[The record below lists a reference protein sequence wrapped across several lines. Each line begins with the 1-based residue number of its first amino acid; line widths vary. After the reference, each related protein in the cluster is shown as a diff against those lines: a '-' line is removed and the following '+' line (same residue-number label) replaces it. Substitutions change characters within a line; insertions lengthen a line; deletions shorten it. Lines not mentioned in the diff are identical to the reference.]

1 MYEIFWL
8 IMLVLL
14 TVTEILTFNFITIW
28 FAAGSL
34 AALISSL
41 CGADIMVQMWVFIII
56 SVLSLIFTK
65 PLVKNKLNF
74 KKTET
79 NADRVIGKTAI
90 VTDEINSEKFA
101 GEVKVNGQ
109 MWSAISYEN
118 EIIEKDSKVK
128 ILDIEGVKLVVEKLP
143 VD

>member
-1 MYEIFWL
+1 
-8 IMLVLL
+8 
-14 TVTEILTFNFITIW
+14 
-28 FAAGSL
+28 
-34 AALISSL
+34 
-41 CGADIMVQMWVFIII
+41 MVQMWVFIII

-143 VD
+143 VDWYILN